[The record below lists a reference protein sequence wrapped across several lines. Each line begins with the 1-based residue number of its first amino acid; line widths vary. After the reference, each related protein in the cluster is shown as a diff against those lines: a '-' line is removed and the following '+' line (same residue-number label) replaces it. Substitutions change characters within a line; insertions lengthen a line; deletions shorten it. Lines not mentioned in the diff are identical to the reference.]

1 MFLGGSGEDRSMP
14 LRLKATVL
22 LAPPLS
28 WVLILILEAL
38 RPGTHEMRE
47 GQPAPRM
54 ELGGWGWTGSQPRF
68 RVKAGKTYNREAC
81 KSCQVQRPK
90 LDRES

>member
-1 MFLGGSGEDRSMP
+1 MD
-14 LRLKATVL
+14 L

-38 RPGTHEMRE
+38 RPGTHEMQK

-54 ELGGWGWTGSQPRF
+54 ELGGWG
-68 RVKAGKTYNREAC
+68 V
-81 KSCQVQRPK
+81 
-90 LDRES
+90 DRS